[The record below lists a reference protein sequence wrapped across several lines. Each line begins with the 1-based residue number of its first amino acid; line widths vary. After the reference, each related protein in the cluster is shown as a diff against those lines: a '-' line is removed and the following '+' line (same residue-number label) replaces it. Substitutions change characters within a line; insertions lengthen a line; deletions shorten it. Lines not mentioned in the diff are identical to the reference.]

1 MKKKLKKKAAIY
13 NKKMEAFKGI
23 IFDIPKKPLTAFY
36 LYIKDNLSNLKQKYK
51 NLKMKDIQAMAS
63 DEWQNEDASKQKKYI
78 RIAESDRKRF
88 KEELKQFEKLGYYKK
103 RKIKKAYKEEVKKQI
118 LNLKGKER
126 TMIASLKL

>member
-1 MKKKLKKKAAIY
+1 
-13 NKKMEAFKGI
+13 
-23 IFDIPKKPLTAFY
+23 
-36 LYIKDNLSNLKQKYK
+36 
-51 NLKMKDIQAMAS
+51 MAS

-103 RKIKKAYKEEVKKQI
+103 RKLQKAYKEEVKKQI

-126 TMIASLKL
+126 TMISSLKL

>member
-1 MKKKLKKKAAIY
+1 
-13 NKKMEAFKGI
+13 
-23 IFDIPKKPLTAFY
+23 
-36 LYIKDNLSNLKQKYK
+36 
-51 NLKMKDIQAMAS
+51 MAS

-126 TMIASLKL
+126 TMISSLKL